1 MAEREIYKGIEF
13 IRISKLSTDQ
23 RDKIIASFPK
33 DKIIK
38 ILRDEVLLSDCIQYH
53 EYQEW
58 ASEHYLPIVS
68 TVSIKTMEL
77 ESEYAT

>member
-1 MAEREIYKGIEF
+1 MAERETYKGIEF
-13 IRISKLSTDQ
+13 IRISKLSMDQ
-23 RDKIIASFPK
+23 KAKIITSFPK

-58 ASEHYLPIVS
+58 ASQHYLPIVNK
-68 TVSIKTMEL
+68 VSIKSME
-77 ESEYAT
+77 AKTIR